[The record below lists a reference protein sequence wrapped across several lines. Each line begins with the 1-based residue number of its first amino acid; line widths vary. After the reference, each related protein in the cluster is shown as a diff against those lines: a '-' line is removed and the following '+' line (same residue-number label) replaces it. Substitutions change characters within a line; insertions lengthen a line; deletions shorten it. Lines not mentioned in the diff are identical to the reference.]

1 MAVDEGF
8 SGIGQ
13 REQVASPFEKRYP
26 NIACWVGSH
35 GWIELGRDGYHDSFV
50 RALDEGG
57 MIWEGGAHY
66 GTLDE
71 ALRALEDALA
81 EWIDQ
86 NA

>member
-1 MAVDEGF
+1 VDEGF
-8 SGIGQ
+8 GAIGQ
-13 REQVASPFEKRYP
+13 REQVANPFEKSYP
-26 NIACWVGSH
+26 NIACWARSH
-35 GWIELGRDGYHDSFV
+35 GWIELGRNGYRDSFV

-57 MIWEGGAHY
+57 MVWEGGAYY

-81 EWIDQ
+81 EWMDQ